1 MAYADELIYADAIRS
16 NGKIAEIGIN
26 CRLCER
32 PDCPQRAVPPLDRAV
47 IVDPWER
54 GILPYRLG

>member
-1 MAYADELIYADAIRS
+1 MFDFDYQNPTRILFGR
-16 NGKIAEIGIN
+16 GKIAEIGIN

>member
-1 MAYADELIYADAIRS
+1 M
-16 NGKIAEIGIN
+16 GIN

-47 IVDPWER
+47 IVDPEER